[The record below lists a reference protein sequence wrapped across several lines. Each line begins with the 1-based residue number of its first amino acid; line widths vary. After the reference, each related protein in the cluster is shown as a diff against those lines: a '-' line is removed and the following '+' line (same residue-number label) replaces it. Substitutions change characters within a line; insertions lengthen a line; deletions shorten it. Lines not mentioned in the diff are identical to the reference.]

1 MSDDSQILISRLLT
15 HQTLRRDDR
24 LVKRA
29 LSDELF
35 RAEVDQ
41 RLLACGMRLLDNVYA
56 DHVTLALTREI
67 EPKVFGA
74 KDVWQ
79 NNNFGLAR
87 DGVALLVVLWAQIIL
102 PKRERQETH
111 QHADDD
117 QNDMFGVDKPLPRAE
132 DTSIGIPY
140 KALLADFGDKLGRKT
155 RMDMNLGILSK
166 LGFIERRGE
175 VIFEGPLLDL
185 VMDTDLLK
193 ERIVNGALADVFK
206 RRPTQVVHIP
216 RAALAE
222 AAAAVAAE
230 EAVESAAAEAVA
242 DAVAEAAEV
251 RGTVDAAKAAEVAMP
266 AAVAALA
273 AELDAIV
280 GSTPVAADK
289 AADAANAVDHDVAP
303 AADAV
308 PASAAAPVAD
318 AEVVAEAAPEAEAEA
333 APVLEA
339 AAPVAAAVPP
349 AEPVAVTAPVT
360 GVAPDAPA
368 SGQDA
373 VPAAEPAA
381 AQAGELAAAPGAGQ
395 PEESAAAPAAGE
407 PVAEAPAAEPAPTA
421 KPARAPRAPKA
432 SKEQKDDELPPGVDP
447 AWPFEQFK
455 RD

>member
-29 LSDELF
+29 LSDEQF

-230 EAVESAAAEAVA
+230 NAAAEEAAAAIESAAAV
-242 DAVAEAAEV
+242 EAAPAAQPEPQAL
-251 RGTVDAAKAAEVAMP
+251 VDAGVPAAEVAQAVVASP
-266 AAVAALA
+266 APEAVAEPVQLTASAEPLA
-273 AELDAIV
+273 
-280 GSTPVAADK
+280 
-289 AADAANAVDHDVAP
+289 AP
-303 AADAV
+303 AAEAPPV
-308 PASAAAPVAD
+308 AETAPQAPAPADEPQDQPAAGQEPAAPA
-318 AEVVAEAAPEAEAEA
+318 AEAAP
-333 APVLEA
+333 AP
-339 AAPVAAAVPP
+339 
-349 AEPVAVTAPVT
+349 
-360 GVAPDAPA
+360 
-368 SGQDA
+368 
-373 VPAAEPAA
+373 
-381 AQAGELAAAPGAGQ
+381 
-395 PEESAAAPAAGE
+395 
-407 PVAEAPAAEPAPTA
+407 
-421 KPARAPRAPKA
+421 KPAKAPKAPKA
-432 SKEQKDDELPPGVDP
+432 SKEQKDDELPPGVNP

>member
-24 LVKRA
+24 LVKRV

-41 RLLACGMRLLDNVYA
+41 RLLAVGMRLLDNVYA

-216 RAALAE
+216 RAALAQ
-222 AAAAVAAE
+222 AAAAVAVE
-230 EAVESAAAEAVA
+230 EAVDS
-242 DAVAEAAEV
+242 AVAEAVVESVLDSVVETVVDAQPEPEALPVAEV
-251 RGTVDAAKAAEVAMP
+251 QPVLEVESAVQAQPAVDA
-266 AAVAALA
+266 L
-273 AELDAIV
+273 
-280 GSTPVAADK
+280 
-289 AADAANAVDHDVAP
+289 
-303 AADAV
+303 
-308 PASAAAPVAD
+308 PVAD
-318 AEVVAEAAPEAEAEA
+318 SE
-333 APVLEA
+333 PVLEA
-339 AAPVAAAVPP
+339 
-349 AEPVAVTAPVT
+349 
-360 GVAPDAPA
+360 
-368 SGQDA
+368 
-373 VPAAEPAA
+373 
-381 AQAGELAAAPGAGQ
+381 
-395 PEESAAAPAAGE
+395 E
-407 PVAEAPAAEPAPTA
+407 PVAEPAPAG
-421 KPARAPRAPKA
+421 KPAKAPRAPKA
-432 SKEQKDDELPPGVDP
+432 AKEQQDDALPPGANP